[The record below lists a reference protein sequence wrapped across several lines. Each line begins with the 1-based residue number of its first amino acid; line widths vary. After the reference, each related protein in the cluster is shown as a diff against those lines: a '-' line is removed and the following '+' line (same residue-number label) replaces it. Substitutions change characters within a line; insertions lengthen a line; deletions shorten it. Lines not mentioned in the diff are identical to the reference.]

1 MDSPHGPTFG
11 GRVPPHHCSRPAVKS
26 MFFAFFCGCQ
36 NVGLAHLAAIDIIV
50 DPGHSK
56 AYQRVEDT
64 LETKRDGWY
73 IHRGDVLEAVGD
85 MLSVRI
91 KCEIAFTFE
100 HTDY

>member
-1 MDSPHGPTFG
+1 MDFLRGPTFS
-11 GRVPPHHCSRPAVKS
+11 GRVRLHCCSRHAVNAI
-26 MFFAFFCGCQ
+26 FFSFFCTCQ

-50 DPGHSK
+50 NPGHSK

-73 IHRGDVLEAVGD
+73 IHRGDVLEAVGN

-91 KCEIAFTFE
+91 KCEIAFTFKR
-100 HTDY
+100 TD